1 MLGAVCGY
9 RTTSSDYY
17 LSAQVKMKPTEIKF
31 EACQRFDASVFW
43 DQCLSFF
50 ASHDKTRKAKFDVL
64 YAQFILPVS
73 FESSGRAAPDQETLP
88 SRRDP

>member
-1 MLGAVCGY
+1 MGTEL
-9 RTTSSDYY
+9 RPPK
-17 LSAQVKMKPTEIKF
+17 QVKMKPTEI
-31 EACQRFDASVFW
+31 ACQRFDASVFW

-50 ASHDKTRKAKFDVL
+50 ASHDTTRKAKFDVL
-64 YAQFILPVS
+64 YVQFILPVS